1 MMYMLRMQLKRAT
14 FLFLIAFTY
23 QLSSEFSLLESSVR
37 QGVLHISLLLM
48 AIPETRDT
56 FIKKIAFLKVYSSS
70 MNFSVEDFVLF
81 WFLKHLLVFL
91 EFSKP
96 SFLNMYQ
103 ILTLLQ
109 ALFQSLWVSVPVRPL
124 SNSVPRIFP
133 SSLLRQL
140 TRKSRL
146 SVQMFILSF
155 LDFPKAPQP
164 QHFKTD
170 LPQIRFFTLIICNI
184 TIQPFS

>member
-1 MMYMLRMQLKRAT
+1 MMYILRMQLKRAT
-14 FLFLIAFTY
+14 FLFLIDFTY
-23 QLSSEFSLLESSVR
+23 QLSSEFSLQESSIK
-37 QGVLHISLLLM
+37 QGVLYIFLLLM
-48 AIPETRDT
+48 AIPEASDK

-70 MNFSVEDFVLF
+70 MNFSVEDCPF

-91 EFSKP
+91 DFSKR

-109 ALFQSLWVSVPVRPL
+109 ALFQSLWVSVPVHPL

-164 QHFKTD
+164 QHVKTD
-170 LPQIRFFTLIICNI
+170 LPQILFFMPIICNI